1 MEPSDRHLYHLALAD
16 EWAEAIQHGTY
27 RRSTLGRSLEEQG
40 FIHCSFA
47 EQVQLIADV
56 IYRGRDD
63 VVLVEID
70 PTLVG
75 PDIRVENLDGGA
87 VPFPHIYGALAIDA
101 VVRWEDVPLGSDGR
115 LLVSELVGRS

>member
-1 MEPSDRHLYHLALAD
+1 MDPSDRHLYHLAIAE
-16 EWAEAIQHGTY
+16 EWAEAIEHGTY

-70 PTLVG
+70 PSLVAAE
-75 PDIRVENLDGGA
+75 IRVENLDGGA
-87 VPFPHIYGALAIDA
+87 MPFPHVYGPLAVDA
-101 VVRWEDVPLGSDGR
+101 VVGWQDVPLGSDGR
-115 LLVSELVGRS
+115 LLVSGLVDRE